1 MTLERRR
8 PPEEEDWGLG
18 MEKMLRACLN
28 WKVIGGLAV
37 VGLGM
42 WFVAPNLLVAA
53 LPILLIAV
61 CPLSM
66 LLMMRGMQGDHRAT
80 RSGNDGPGTRVAPS
94 RDVQIAAL
102 KAERQ
107 AVDRQIAELEDRG
120 EAADAREMPG
130 GGPQIQP

>member
-1 MTLERRR
+1 
-8 PPEEEDWGLG
+8 

-37 VGLGM
+37 VGLGI

-53 LPILLIAV
+53 LPVLLIAV

-66 LLMMRGMQGDHRAT
+66 VLMMRGMQREHHGSQ
-80 RSGNDGPGTRVAPS
+80 SGNDGTGMRVAPS

-102 KAERQ
+102 KAERE
-107 AVDRQIAELEDRG
+107 AADRRIAELEGRD
-120 EAADAREMPG
+120 EASDVSKTPEGDA
-130 GGPQIQP
+130 QIQP